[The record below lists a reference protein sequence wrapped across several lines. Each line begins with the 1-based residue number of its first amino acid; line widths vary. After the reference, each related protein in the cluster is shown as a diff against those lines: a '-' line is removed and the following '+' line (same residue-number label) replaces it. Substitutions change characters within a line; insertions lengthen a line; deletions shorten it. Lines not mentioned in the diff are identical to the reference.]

1 MANTTPLE
9 SEPTAPRLSVPEQ
22 VIAFTK
28 TIVSSKAFWPGLIAA
43 MGVTALFWTL
53 FRNLL
58 DLWDSEDG
66 YFSHGFLV
74 PIISIF
80 IIYRWWPRLKTIPVK
95 PGWVALIPLAGLLVL
110 TRAAFAADILLI
122 LSICLMMVIL
132 ATIWLVAGWR
142 WMVALSLPVLYLGF
156 ALPLWTFAI
165 DVYTNPLQILSTKAS
180 FQMLQLA
187 GFQPFMDTGTTTIYL
202 NNFVLDVGV
211 PCSGLK
217 LIVAVTAFTVFFV
230 LIGGLRWW
238 ANLVMFAVILP
249 LCIFINGLR
258 IALIGLVGENYGHDA
273 GMAFHDYSGYIT
285 LVICFFILF
294 KIARGLGWKD

>member
-22 VIAFTK
+22 VMAFTK

-43 MGVTALFWTL
+43 AGVTALFWTL

-95 PGWVALIPLAGLLVL
+95 PGWVALIPLTGLLIL

>member
-1 MANTTPLE
+1 M
-9 SEPTAPRLSVPEQ
+9 
-22 VIAFTK
+22 AFTK

-43 MGVTALFWTL
+43 LGVTALFWTL

>member
-22 VIAFTK
+22 VMAFTK

-43 MGVTALFWTL
+43 LGVTALFWTL

-285 LVICFFILF
+285 LAICFFILF

>member
-22 VIAFTK
+22 VMAFTK

-43 MGVTALFWTL
+43 LGVTALFWTL

>member
-22 VIAFTK
+22 VMAFTK

-43 MGVTALFWTL
+43 LGVTALFWTL

-156 ALPLWTFAI
+156 ALPLRTFAI

>member
-22 VIAFTK
+22 VMAFTK

-43 MGVTALFWTL
+43 LGVTALFWTL

-180 FQMLQLA
+180 FQMLQLS

>member
-22 VIAFTK
+22 VMAFTK

-43 MGVTALFWTL
+43 LGVTALFWTL

-156 ALPLWTFAI
+156 ALPLWTFDI

>member
-1 MANTTPLE
+1 MANTTHLE
-9 SEPTAPRLSVPEQ
+9 SEPTAPRMSVPEQ
-22 VIAFTK
+22 VMAFTK

-43 MGVTALFWTL
+43 LGVTALFWTL

>member
-1 MANTTPLE
+1 M
-9 SEPTAPRLSVPEQ
+9 
-22 VIAFTK
+22 
-28 TIVSSKAFWPGLIAA
+28 
-43 MGVTALFWTL
+43 
-53 FRNLL
+53 
-58 DLWDSEDG
+58 
-66 YFSHGFLV
+66 
-74 PIISIF
+74 
-80 IIYRWWPRLKTIPVK
+80 K

>member
-22 VIAFTK
+22 VMAFTK

>member
-22 VIAFTK
+22 VMAFTK
-28 TIVSSKAFWPGLIAA
+28 TIVSSKAFWPGLMAA
-43 MGVTALFWTL
+43 LGVTALFWTL

>member
-43 MGVTALFWTL
+43 LGVTALFWTL